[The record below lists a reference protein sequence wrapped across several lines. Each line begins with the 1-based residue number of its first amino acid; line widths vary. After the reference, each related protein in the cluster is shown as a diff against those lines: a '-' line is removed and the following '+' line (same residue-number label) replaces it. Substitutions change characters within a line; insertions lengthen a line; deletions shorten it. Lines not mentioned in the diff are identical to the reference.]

1 MDLDFEEVIQ
11 QDARDTKQVLQENSV
26 DLAITS
32 PPYFDLKDYDTDEQI
47 GYGQAEEEYLDDIKQ
62 VFEGVYKALDDSGSF
77 WVIVDT
83 YKREG
88 DIELLQ
94 FEMAKIAKN
103 IGEKE
108 GEGFQLKE
116 IITWDKNHTL
126 PWTKDYEM
134 RNVFEYILVFSK
146 SEEPKFEK
154 DRIKEVGTVK
164 DYWINFP
171 ERYNPEGKTPR
182 NIWEHT
188 IPSQGA
194 WSDDSIQHACPFP
207 PKLVER
213 IIRLTTD
220 EGDVVFDPFAGTG
233 TVVAQAEVMG
243 REGIGFELNQDYIDN
258 YYEKVKPKIE
268 DEYDPE
274 TDRSEHEIF
283 KQNIYDLRR
292 LKHPKK
298 VIRELLN
305 DDSND
310 WTEEKLSL
318 NTIIAYPQPGKPD
331 EKHKMMKQDMV
342 VVHEN
347 GIDEAKLEKDIEE
360 VASTP
365 KSSKFGIKPE
375 VKVVER
381 KEVNGNFDEY
391 FSEKLN
397 LYTKGNFKDK
407 VDELEKEEWLE
418 RCHGGNWKNLG
429 KNGVPPILSTIEM
442 DEDGL
447 MALHNRLSDDPE
459 KRELR
464 EEKNNLRDR
473 VKQLEEENENLK
485 ENGSESY

>member
-1 MDLDFEEVIQ
+1 MELDFEEVIQ
-11 QDARDTKQVLQENSV
+11 QDARDTKQVLPGNSV
-26 DLAITS
+26 DLAVTS
-32 PPYFDLKDYDTDEQI
+32 PPYFDLKDYGTDEQI
-47 GYGQAEEEYLDDIKQ
+47 GYGQAKDEYLEDIEE
-62 VFEGVYKALDDSGSF
+62 VFEGVYKALNDSGSF

-83 YKREG
+83 YKRKG

-94 FEMAKIAKN
+94 FEMAKIAKDL
-103 IGEKE
+103 
-108 GEGFQLKE
+108 GFQLKE

-146 SEEPKFEK
+146 TDKPKFEK
-154 DRIKEVGTVK
+154 NRIKEVGTVK

-220 EGDVVFDPFAGTG
+220 EGDTVFDPFAGTG
-233 TVVAQAEVMG
+233 TVVAQAEVM
-243 REGIGFELNQDYIDN
+243 RRRGIGFELNQDYIDN

-268 DEYDPE
+268 DQYDSQL
-274 TDRSEHEIF
+274 DKSEHETF
-283 KQNIYDLRR
+283 KQNIHDLRR

-310 WTEEKLSL
+310 WTEDKLNL
-318 NTIIAYPQPGKPD
+318 NTIIAYPQKGVPE
-331 EKHKMMKQDMV
+331 EKHKMMHQDMV

-347 GIDEAKLEKDIEE
+347 GIPEEKLKKDIEE
-360 VASTP
+360 VATTP
-365 KSSKFGIKPE
+365 KSSKFGIKPN

-391 FSEKLN
+391 FADKLN
-397 LYTKGNFKDK
+397 LYTDGNFKNK
-407 VDELEKEEWLE
+407 VDELSKEEWLE
-418 RCHGGNWKNLG
+418 KCHGEEWKNLG
-429 KNGVPPILSTIEM
+429 KNGVPPILSTIELHE
-442 DEDGL
+442 DEL
-447 MALHNRLSDDPE
+447 MELHNRLTDDPE
-459 KRELR
+459 KRKLR
-464 EEKNNLRDR
+464 KKIDNLEQKKED
-473 VKQLEEENENLK
+473 LEDENKKFKDKIDKGLIDAL
-485 ENGSESY
+485 

>member
-1 MDLDFEEVIQ
+1 MELDFEEVVQ
-11 QDARDTKQVLQENSV
+11 QDARDTKEVLPENSV
-26 DLAITS
+26 DLAVTS
-32 PPYFDLKDYDTDEQI
+32 PPYFDLKDYGTDEQI
-47 GYGQAEEEYLDDIKQ
+47 GYGQKKEEYLEDIEE
-62 VFEGVYKALDDSGSF
+62 VFEGVYQALNDSGSF

-103 IGEKE
+103 L
-108 GEGFQLKE
+108 GFQLKE

-146 SEEPKFEK
+146 TNTPKFEK

-220 EGDVVFDPFAGTG
+220 EDDVVFDPFAGTG

-243 REGIGFELNQDYIDN
+243 RNGIGFELNQNYIDN
-258 YYEKVKPKIE
+258 YYDKVKPKIE
-268 DEYDPE
+268 DQYDS
-274 TDRSEHEIF
+274 DLDKSEHETF
-283 KQNIYDLRR
+283 KQMIYDLRR

-305 DDSND
+305 DESNE
-310 WTEEKLSL
+310 WTEDNLSL
-318 NTIIAYPQPGKPD
+318 NSIIAYPQPGEP
-331 EKHKMMKQDMV
+331 EKEHKMMHQDMV
-342 VVHEN
+342 IVHEN
-347 GIDEAKLEKDIEE
+347 GIDEDQLEDDIKE

-365 KSSKFGIKPE
+365 KSSKFGIEPN
-375 VKVVER
+375 VKVVEL

-391 FSEKLN
+391 FSDSLN
-397 LYTKGNFKDK
+397 LYTKGNFKGK
-407 VDELEKEEWLE
+407 IDELDKEEWLE
-418 RCHGGNWKNLG
+418 KSHSDEWRELG
-429 KNGVPPILSTIEM
+429 KNGVPPILSSIEM
-442 DEDGL
+442 HEDELDN
-447 MALHNRLSDDPE
+447 LHNRLTDDPE

-464 EEKNNLRDR
+464 EEKSDLEDR
-473 VKQLEEENENLK
+473 VEELEKDIEKFQEK
-485 ENGSESY
+485 MDGKFIDAP

>member
-1 MDLDFEEVIQ
+1 MELDFEEVVE
-11 QDARDTKQVLQENSV
+11 QDARDTKQVLPEGSV
-26 DLAITS
+26 DLAVTS
-32 PPYFDLKDYDTDEQI
+32 PPYFDLKDYGTDEQI
-47 GYGQAEEEYLDDIKQ
+47 GYGQAKDEYLEDIEE
-62 VFEGVYKALDDSGSF
+62 VFEGVYQALNDSGSF

-83 YKREG
+83 YKRKG

-103 IGEKE
+103 L
-108 GEGFQLKE
+108 GFQLKE

-146 SEEPKFEK
+146 TDKPKFEK

-220 EGDVVFDPFAGTG
+220 ESDIVFDPFAGTG

-243 REGIGFELNQDYIDN
+243 RKGIGFDLNQNYIDN
-258 YYEKVKPKIE
+258 YYKKVKPKIE
-268 DEYDPE
+268 DQYESELDK
-274 TDRSEHEIF
+274 SEHEAF
-283 KQNIYDLRR
+283 KQMIYDLRR

-305 DDSND
+305 DESNEWSED
-310 WTEEKLSL
+310 KISL
-318 NTIIAYPQPGKPD
+318 NTVIAYPKPGEP
-331 EKHKMMKQDMV
+331 EKEHKMMHQDMV

-347 GIDEAKLEKDIEE
+347 GIDEDQLEEDIKE

-365 KSSKFGIKPE
+365 KSSKFGIEPNVE
-375 VKVVER
+375 VVEL

-391 FSEKLN
+391 FSDRLN
-397 LYTKGNFKDK
+397 VYTKGNFKEK
-407 VDELEKEEWLE
+407 VEDLSKEEWLE
-418 RCHGGNWKNLG
+418 KSHSNDWRELG
-429 KNGVPPILSTIEM
+429 KNGVPPILSSIEM
-442 DEDGL
+442 NEDELED
-447 MALHNRLSDDPE
+447 LHNRLTDDPE

-464 EEKNNLRDR
+464 KENSELEDR
-473 VKQLEEENENLK
+473 VEELEKDIKDYK
-485 ENGSESY
+485 EKIDGKFIDAL